1 VSFSGSHGGGGT
13 AVSLDPSIS
22 GAGYHEYQFIFNPSV
37 STSAVTIVID
47 GIDHGVAGMGS
58 VLNGNQI
65 NFGSTNSGA
74 NYSANWNQFEV
85 ESGEFTTAA
94 AVPEPTTFALLGVG
108 TMGLI
113 GYRRRKRKQAA

>member
-1 VSFSGSHGGGGT
+1 
-13 AVSLDPSIS
+13 
-22 GAGYHEYQFIFNPSV
+22 
-37 STSAVTIVID
+37 
-47 GIDHGVAGMGS
+47 MGS

-94 AVPEPTTFALLGVG
+94 AAVPEPTTFALLGVG